1 MTEQTKN
8 RVNEWV
14 KIGITAIIIPII
26 AYFGAILIQIQKD
39 IIELK
44 IEVKSYQVQ
53 INELR
58 QDVKEVKRWQL
69 EMEHNQLR

>member
-1 MTEQTKN
+1 MTEQSKN
-8 RVNEWV
+8 KLNDWI
-14 KIGITAIIIPII
+14 KIGVTAIIVPIL

-53 INELR
+53 INELK
-58 QDVKEVKRWQL
+58 QDLKEVKKWQIDF
-69 EMEHNQLR
+69 EHELR